1 MYVYVTYFKLLL
13 KKALYNAVYRLVLR
27 YQVRAQNRGILNSLL
42 SRPGM
47 IQTHQRS
54 WNIEYISARFVTR
67 FARLVKLLS
76 QFHVRIERHREIQM
90 TAAYRTD
97 DEEIKIQ
104 FLIWYAGYP
113 IDAIRTHTPQFL
125 PIALSTDSRRWS
137 TIDIRPVSGQ
147 TEFRYHP
154 SVT

>member
-1 MYVYVTYFKLLL
+1 MKLIQSVYVYVTYFKLLF
-13 KKALYNAVYRLVLR
+13 KKTLYNAVYRLVLR
-27 YQVRAQNRGILNSLL
+27 HQVRAQNRGILNSLL

-76 QFHVRIERHREIQM
+76 QFHVRIEQHREIQM

-104 FLIWYAGYP
+104 FLI
-113 IDAIRTHTPQFL
+113 
-125 PIALSTDSRRWS
+125 
-137 TIDIRPVSGQ
+137 
-147 TEFRYHP
+147 
-154 SVT
+154 

>member
-1 MYVYVTYFKLLL
+1 MWRISNCYFK
-13 KKALYNAVYRLVLR
+13 KTLYNAVYRLVLR
-27 YQVRAQNRGILNSLL
+27 HQVQAQNRGILNSLL

-54 WNIEYISARFVTR
+54 WNIEYIRARFVTR

-113 IDAIRTHTPQFL
+113 IDAIGTHTSQFL
-125 PIALSTDSRRWS
+125 PIRDDDLRSTFVQWVGKLSFTTTRRS
-137 TIDIRPVSGQ
+137 LRTTQS
-147 TEFRYHP
+147 
-154 SVT
+154 